1 VTKAKELLQQ
11 TDRIIRQFP
20 EVDTVFGKIGRA
32 ETATDPAPMMMIET
46 TVMLKPEEAWRQV
59 PVHRFYSAWPEWLE
73 LAKKPLRLV
82 WPEQKTITVEQLTT
96 ALNDAIQFPGL
107 TNAWTMP
114 IKTRTDMLSTGIK
127 TPVGIKIMG
136 DDLAILSKLG
146 EEIEAVVRTV
156 PGTLSAIAERT
167 VGGSYLD
174 IDIDRLAAAR
184 YGIQVGDIQDV
195 IQTAVGGMSIAE
207 TVEGLERYPISLR
220 YDRDF
225 RSDPETLKRVLV
237 PGPMGRHIPLGQ
249 LTTMRIVNAP
259 DSIKSENARR
269 TAWVYVDLKGSDVGT
284 YVKQA
289 QEAVNSH
296 IKLPPGY
303 SIIWSGQFEYMEKAK
318 ERLLVIIPV
327 TILIIFLIIY
337 LNTQSL
343 VKTGIV
349 FLAVPFSLVGAFWYM
364 HLLDYHTSIAV
375 WVGVIALAGLDAETG
390 VVMLLYL
397 DLAHKLWGDNGRMLT
412 RGDLVQAIHH
422 GAVKR
427 IRPKIMTICVIIAG
441 LLPIMWSHGTGA
453 DVMKRIAA
461 PMVGGVVTSG
471 VMELLVYPVIFF
483 LWRSRG
489 LDQSMRP
496 TSEGDIE
503 EGESASAGLNRSV
516 PETAR

>member
-1 VTKAKELLQQ
+1 
-11 TDRIIRQFP
+11 
-20 EVDTVFGKIGRA
+20 
-32 ETATDPAPMMMIET
+32 
-46 TVMLKPEEAWRQV
+46 
-59 PVHRFYSAWPEWLE
+59 
-73 LAKKPLRLV
+73 
-82 WPEQKTITVEQLTT
+82 
-96 ALNDAIQFPGL
+96 
-107 TNAWTMP
+107 
-114 IKTRTDMLSTGIK
+114 
-127 TPVGIKIMG
+127 
-136 DDLAILSKLG
+136 
-146 EEIEAVVRTV
+146 
-156 PGTLSAIAERT
+156 
-167 VGGSYLD
+167 
-174 IDIDRLAAAR
+174 
-184 YGIQVGDIQDV
+184 
-195 IQTAVGGMSIAE
+195 
-207 TVEGLERYPISLR
+207 
-220 YDRDF
+220 
-225 RSDPETLKRVLV
+225 
-237 PGPMGRHIPLGQ
+237 
-249 LTTMRIVNAP
+249 
-259 DSIKSENARR
+259 
-269 TAWVYVDLKGSDVGT
+269 
-284 YVKQA
+284 
-289 QEAVNSH
+289 
-296 IKLPPGY
+296 
-303 SIIWSGQFEYMEKAK
+303 MEKAK

-397 DLAHKLWGDNGRMLT
+397 DLAHKLWGDRGRMLT

-503 EGESASAGLNRSV
+503 EGESASADLDRGV

>member
-1 VTKAKELLQQ
+1 
-11 TDRIIRQFP
+11 
-20 EVDTVFGKIGRA
+20 
-32 ETATDPAPMMMIET
+32 
-46 TVMLKPEEAWRQV
+46 
-59 PVHRFYSAWPEWLE
+59 
-73 LAKKPLRLV
+73 
-82 WPEQKTITVEQLTT
+82 
-96 ALNDAIQFPGL
+96 
-107 TNAWTMP
+107 
-114 IKTRTDMLSTGIK
+114 
-127 TPVGIKIMG
+127 
-136 DDLAILSKLG
+136 
-146 EEIEAVVRTV
+146 
-156 PGTLSAIAERT
+156 
-167 VGGSYLD
+167 
-174 IDIDRLAAAR
+174 
-184 YGIQVGDIQDV
+184 
-195 IQTAVGGMSIAE
+195 
-207 TVEGLERYPISLR
+207 
-220 YDRDF
+220 
-225 RSDPETLKRVLV
+225 
-237 PGPMGRHIPLGQ
+237 MGRRIPLGQ

-397 DLAHKLWGDNGRMLT
+397 DLAHKLWGDRGRMLT

-503 EGESASAGLNRSV
+503 EGESASADLDRGV